1 MRSSLVPF
9 SGTRGRLHCIPAER
23 GQCSNEKLSKTFLL
37 AFFFF
42 CFLFLLF
49 FKYKLMN
56 DFITVPERKRY
67 WFPVLKIRTGFC
79 LNSQTLL
86 DHFSRVLVIT
96 IIPTHIPCQIAL
108 QYTICLNALI
118 YIVCFIY
125 LILFFSTY
133 QTFYDCL
140 TIS

>member
-1 MRSSLVPF
+1 MALGGVYTVSQQKDGSAAMKSSV
-9 SGTRGRLHCIPAER
+9 
-23 GQCSNEKLSKTFLL
+23 KLRFLL
-37 AFFFF
+37 AFSFAFW
-42 CFLFLLF
+42 LFLK
-49 FKYKLMN
+49 KYKLMN

-108 QYTICLNALI
+108 
-118 YIVCFIY
+118 
-125 LILFFSTY
+125 
-133 QTFYDCL
+133 
-140 TIS
+140 